1 MSTLSDQTV
10 TRKASAAAGLRTRRL
25 SLLLLRRQAP

>member
-1 MSTLSDQTV
+1 MSTLSAQTV
-10 TRKASAAAGLRTRRL
+10 TRKASAVPGLHARRL